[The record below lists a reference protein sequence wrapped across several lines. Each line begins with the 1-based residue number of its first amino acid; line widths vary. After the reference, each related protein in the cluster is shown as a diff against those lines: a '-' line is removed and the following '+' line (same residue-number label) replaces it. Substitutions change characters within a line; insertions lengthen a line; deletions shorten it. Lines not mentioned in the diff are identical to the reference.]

1 MLHGLRY
8 ISEYGIYVRGTGSPA
23 YTIYFDTLDPKY
35 DKDGLAEVPL
45 IKRVTTRI
53 VECESEA
60 DMRSKYNY
68 IMKMYEKELEAGH
81 LEIEVY
87 KETKE

>member
-8 ISEYGIYVRGTGSPA
+8 ISEHDIYVRGSGETEF
-23 YTIYFDTLDPKY
+23 TIYFDTLDPKY
-35 DKDGLAEVPL
+35 DDCGLAKIPL
-45 IKRVTTRI
+45 IKRVTTCI
-53 VECESEA
+53 VECESEE

-68 IMKMYEKELEAGH
+68 IMEMYKKDLDAGR

-87 KETKE
+87 RESKE